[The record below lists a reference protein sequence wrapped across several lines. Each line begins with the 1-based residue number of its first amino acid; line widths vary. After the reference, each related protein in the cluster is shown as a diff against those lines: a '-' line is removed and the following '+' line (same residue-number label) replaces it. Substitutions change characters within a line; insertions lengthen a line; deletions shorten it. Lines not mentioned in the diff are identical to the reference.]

1 MLYFCNTGKTDQN
14 GMGTRSKRIPVLST
28 RSDGV
33 FSSSDNVSRR
43 FLMNQSLHSF
53 CKQHGLTKST
63 VYNHLVDLGYD
74 LSQGL
79 TPTALE
85 EAQRAFLKGQDTAD
99 QGHTAQTFVLPGHY
113 ADPFSGMTPG
123 QAGAMVPAGFQA
135 QNRSLATSAAA
146 QRVQQLCQ
154 GANLHAQQ
162 TVAAALDS
170 GDQMGQQLGAF
181 LAERTIAA
189 AEQQRQALIQQY
201 LQAQGVQVDPKPEAT
216 PDGHAA

>member
-1 MLYFCNTGKTDQN
+1 MA
-14 GMGTRSKRIPVLST
+14 R
-28 RSDGV
+28 
-33 FSSSDNVSRR
+33 
-43 FLMNQSLHSF
+43 SLHSF
-53 CKQHGLTKST
+53 CKFHGLSKTT
-63 VYNHLVDLGYD
+63 VYRWLTDRGYD

-79 TPTALE
+79 SDAAI
-85 EAQRAFLKGQDTAD
+85 EAATSEFVPSQQPNDT
-99 QGHTAQTFVLPGHY
+99 HEHPSQTFVLPGHY

-123 QAGAMVPAGFQA
+123 QSAMVPAGFQA

-201 LQAQGVQVDPKPEAT
+201 LQAQGVQVDPKPLAA
-216 PDGHAA
+216 PDGQVA

>member
-1 MLYFCNTGKTDQN
+1 
-14 GMGTRSKRIPVLST
+14 
-28 RSDGV
+28 
-33 FSSSDNVSRR
+33 
-43 FLMNQSLHSF
+43 
-53 CKQHGLTKST
+53 
-63 VYNHLVDLGYD
+63 
-74 LSQGL
+74 
-79 TPTALE
+79 
-85 EAQRAFLKGQDTAD
+85 
-99 QGHTAQTFVLPGHY
+99 
-113 ADPFSGMTPG
+113 
-123 QAGAMVPAGFQA
+123 MVPAGFQA

-201 LQAQGVQVDPKPEAT
+201 LQAQGVQVDPKPQAA
-216 PDGHAA
+216 PDGNAA

>member
-1 MLYFCNTGKTDQN
+1 MT
-14 GMGTRSKRIPVLST
+14 
-28 RSDGV
+28 
-33 FSSSDNVSRR
+33 
-43 FLMNQSLHSF
+43 QSLHSF
-53 CKQHGLTKST
+53 CKFHGLSKGS
-63 VYNHLVDLGYD
+63 VHAYLKDQGFD
-74 LSQGL
+74 LSQGMN
-79 TPTALE
+79 TA
-85 EAQRAFLKGQDTAD
+85 AIAAARAHFCTDTAAND
-99 QGHTAQTFVLPGHY
+99 IPESPTTVMPPPGAY
-113 ADPFSGMTPG
+113 TDPF
-123 QAGAMVPAGFQA
+123 AGVSNGGVMVPAGFQA

-201 LQAQGVQVDPKPEAT
+201 LQAQGVQVDPKPQAA
-216 PDGHAA
+216 PDGHAV

>member
-1 MLYFCNTGKTDQN
+1 
-14 GMGTRSKRIPVLST
+14 
-28 RSDGV
+28 
-33 FSSSDNVSRR
+33 
-43 FLMNQSLHSF
+43 MNQSLHGF
-53 CKQHGLTKST
+53 CKQHGLTKSR

-79 TPTALE
+79 TPAALE
-85 EAQRAFLKGQDTAD
+85 EAQQAFLDGRGAD
-99 QGHTAQTFVLPGHY
+99 ESDDAAPTFVLPEHY
-113 ADPFSGMTPG
+113 VDPFAGMTLG
-123 QAGAMVPAGFQA
+123 ASGAMVPTGFQA

-162 TVAAALDS
+162 TVQAALES

-189 AEQQRQALIQQY
+189 AESQRQQLIQQY
-201 LQAQGVQVDPKPEAT
+201 LQAQGVQVDPKPLAA
-216 PDGHAA
+216 PDGHVA

>member
-1 MLYFCNTGKTDQN
+1 
-14 GMGTRSKRIPVLST
+14 
-28 RSDGV
+28 
-33 FSSSDNVSRR
+33 
-43 FLMNQSLHSF
+43 
-53 CKQHGLTKST
+53 
-63 VYNHLVDLGYD
+63 
-74 LSQGL
+74 
-79 TPTALE
+79 
-85 EAQRAFLKGQDTAD
+85 
-99 QGHTAQTFVLPGHY
+99 
-113 ADPFSGMTPG
+113 
-123 QAGAMVPAGFQA
+123 MVPAGFQA

-201 LQAQGVQVDPKPEAT
+201 LQAQGVQVNPKPQQ
-216 PDGHAA
+216 PQDGHAA